1 MKLTSNLLF
10 FLCKLFLHHFF
21 SVFQFFYFRISCLIQ
36 FKEIHLISEWK
47 LFKLPFFSV
56 YNNPEAY
63 LWYSILCDK
72 RYMLFCDF
80 RDLRIHLWT
89 RVFTLHRANSQGGV
103 IYSLWIQNTA
113 QFHAEN
119 IIKIWSCVYNQD
131 SSKQTWRWLKIALC
145 LSSIGSESL
154 CAERLCTT
162 VWKSACT
169 SFHSGCTCRVCREC
183 ALHYVCID

>member
-1 MKLTSNLLF
+1 MLLAISLWNLLAICC

-21 SVFQFFYFRISCLIQ
+21 SVFQFFYFRIS
-36 FKEIHLISEWK
+36 E

-56 YNNPEAY
+56 YNNPEAN

-113 QFHAEN
+113 QFHSEN

-131 SSKQTWRWLKIALC
+131 SFKTNLKVAQNSP
-145 LSSIGSESL
+145 LSPL
-154 CAERLCTT
+154 L
-162 VWKSACT
+162 
-169 SFHSGCTCRVCREC
+169 
-183 ALHYVCID
+183 